1 MFFSGSRS
9 QSALSSSRSGFTL
22 IEMMI
27 VIAIIAILATFAAAP
42 YNYFSDKQRV
52 RTQVARFE
60 QLVSQAKSEASNGFL
75 FKGGSIEETASTAIE
90 INPNGGIMAPTV
102 NYIRYRPSS
111 PTVYTSCSSSF
122 SSCSLSPIT
131 LVDQR
136 IRIKAIGGT
145 TVTSSTSTGYIFFE
159 APNGSGSQT
168 LSGGISQSDVK
179 LLLQLGDDPTL
190 TKTVTLSPR

>member
-1 MFFSGSRS
+1 
-9 QSALSSSRSGFTL
+9 
-22 IEMMI
+22 MI
-27 VIAIIAILATFAAAP
+27 VIAIIAILATLATAP

-75 FKGGSIEETASTAIE
+75 IGTVGNEETASTAIE
-90 INPNGGIMAPTV
+90 INPNGGTVAPTI

-111 PTVYTSCSSSF
+111 PNVYTNCSASSASCSIF
-122 SSCSLSPIT
+122 PVT
-131 LVDQR
+131 LVDQK
-136 IRIKAIGGT
+136 IRIKQIDWVN
-145 TVTSSTSTGYIFFE
+145 VTSTSSWYIFFE

-168 LSGGISQSDVK
+168 FSWAVKSDVA
-179 LLLQLGDDPTL
+179 LLIQLGEDPTL

>member
-1 MFFSGSRS
+1 MFFSDFRS
-9 QSALSSSRSGFTL
+9 QSTFSSSRSGFTL

-27 VIAIIAILATFAAAP
+27 VIAIIGILATLAAAP

-75 FKGGSIEETASTAIE
+75 FDAGGVEETASTAIE
-90 INPNGGIMAPTV
+90 INPNGGTSAPTI

-111 PTVYTSCSSSF
+111 PSVYTSCSSS
-122 SSCSLSPIT
+122 SASCSISPVT

-136 IRIKAIGGT
+136 IRIKQI
-145 TVTSSTSTGYIFFE
+145 
-159 APNGSGSQT
+159 N
-168 LSGGISQSDVK
+168 
-179 LLLQLGDDPTL
+179 
-190 TKTVTLSPR
+190 

>member
-1 MFFSGSRS
+1 
-9 QSALSSSRSGFTL
+9 
-22 IEMMI
+22 MI
-27 VIAIIAILATFAAAP
+27 VIAIIAILATLAAAP

-75 FKGGSIEETASTAIE
+75 IGTSGNEETANIAIE
-90 INPNGGIMAPTV
+90 INPNSGTSAPAI

-111 PTVYTSCSSSF
+111 WSYSCPVSTG
-122 SSCSLSPIT
+122 SCTMVPVT

-136 IRIKAIGGT
+136 IRIKEIGGAPA
-145 TVTSSTSTGYIFFE
+145 TSSTWYIFFE

-168 LSGGISQSDVK
+168 LSWWISQSDVK
-179 LLLQLGDDPTL
+179 LLIQLGEDPTL
-190 TKTVTLSPR
+190 TKTVILSPR